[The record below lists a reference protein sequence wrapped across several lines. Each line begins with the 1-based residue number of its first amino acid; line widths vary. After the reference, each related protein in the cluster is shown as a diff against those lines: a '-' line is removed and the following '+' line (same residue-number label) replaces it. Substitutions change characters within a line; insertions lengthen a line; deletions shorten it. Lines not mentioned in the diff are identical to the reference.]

1 MLLTGYS
8 PLGSPKW
15 LEVKSKDIILDE
27 PVVKQIADKY
37 NKTNAQILIK
47 FQVFDKSVYICC

>member
-1 MLLTGYS
+1 MLLTAYA

-15 LEVKSKDIILDE
+15 LEVNTKDIILDE
-27 PVVKQIADKY
+27 PAVKQIGDKY

-47 FQVFDKSVYICC
+47 FQVVDIFL